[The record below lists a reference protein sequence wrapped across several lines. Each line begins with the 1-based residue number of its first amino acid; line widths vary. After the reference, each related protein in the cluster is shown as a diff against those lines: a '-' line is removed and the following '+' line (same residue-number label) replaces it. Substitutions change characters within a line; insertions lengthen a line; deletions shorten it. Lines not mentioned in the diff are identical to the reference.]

1 MMGTTA
7 AERVPPPPHRNTHP
21 IQHGYKPVTRETA
34 PQPGSSGTQG
44 GQTLAGEKDEETE
57 EEEEIEVRKLTDAES
72 AAEMDQ
78 EYTDSESEQA
88 PEEDESEE
96 YGTDNQSPT
105 SPRRS
110 VIVKNTKTMKR
121 NIRRSKRRQI
131 RRDQMSKTVHER
143 IDTSQMRKPQTPWW
157 QRTEQEKN
165 RKSQSGSENE

>member
-1 MMGTTA
+1 M
-7 AERVPPPPHRNTHP
+7 
-21 IQHGYKPVTRETA
+21 
-34 PQPGSSGTQG
+34 
-44 GQTLAGEKDEETE
+44 
-57 EEEEIEVRKLTDAES
+57 TDAES

-131 RRDQMSKTVHER
+131 RRDQMSKTIHER

-165 RKSQSGSENE
+165 RESQSESENE